1 MIDQIRIQDLLFLDI
16 ETAPRWKSYSV
27 MTEYEQTLW
36 EEKKGKNREAGESP
50 DEYYFNNAGI
60 FAEFGKIICISA
72 GYLQKDGLFDGFFG
86 RSFYGDSEVKILKDF
101 SLFIS
106 ERFEQHPK
114 TSFCG
119 HNIREFDIPYI
130 CRRLVMN
137 ELPLDNSLLALQSK
151 KPWESGLLDTMDL
164 WKFGDFKNYISLKL
178 LAYCLKVPS
187 PKDDISG
194 KDVGRVYWMEQGLDR
209 IRIYCQKDVVTVAQ
223 VVLKMKGLSL
233 LSESNVRYI

>member
-1 MIDQIRIQDLLFLDI
+1 MLEQLKIQELLFLDI
-16 ETAPRWKSYSV
+16 ETVPRWKSYSV
-27 MTEYEQTLW
+27 MSDYEQELW
-36 EEKKGKNREAGESP
+36 EEKRGRNREEGITPE
-50 DEYYFNNAGI
+50 DHYFNNAGI

-72 GYLQKDGLFDGFFG
+72 GYLQKDGLFEGFYG
-86 RSFYGDSEVKILKDF
+86 RSFAGDDEKRLLRDF
-101 SLFIS
+101 NAFLA
-106 ERFEQHPK
+106 ERFAQNPR
-114 TSFCG
+114 TQFCG

-137 ELPLDNSLLALQSK
+137 ELPLDDSLLALQSK

-178 LAYCLKVPS
+178 LAYCLHVPS

-194 KDVGRVYWMEQGLDR
+194 KDVGRVYWLEQGLDR
-209 IRIYCQKDVVTVAQ
+209 IRTYCQKDVVTVAQ

-233 LSESNVRYI
+233 LSESNVRYQ

>member
-1 MIDQIRIQDLLFLDI
+1 MN
-16 ETAPRWKSYSV
+16 V
-27 MTEYEQTLW
+27 YEQTLW
-36 EEKKGKNREAGESP
+36 EEKKGKHRDN
-50 DEYYFNNAGI
+50 DEPAAIYYFNNAGI

-86 RSFYGDSEVKILKDF
+86 RSFYGDNEVKILKEF
-101 SLFIS
+101 KAFIT
-106 ERFEQHPK
+106 ERFEQNPK
-114 TSFCG
+114 TIYCG

-130 CRRLVMN
+130 CRRSVMN
-137 ELPLDNSLLALQSK
+137 ELPLDDSLIALQSK

-194 KDVGRVYWMEQGLDR
+194 KDVGRVYWQEQGLER
-209 IRIYCQKDVVTVAQ
+209 IKTYCQKDVVTVAQ